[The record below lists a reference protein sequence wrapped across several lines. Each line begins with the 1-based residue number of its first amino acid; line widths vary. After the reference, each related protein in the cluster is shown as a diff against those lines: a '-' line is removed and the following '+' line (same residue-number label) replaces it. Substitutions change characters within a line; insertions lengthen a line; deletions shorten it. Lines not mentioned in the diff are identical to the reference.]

1 MCWAQNSRTEV
12 IKRLQG
18 QVGQDPVMKQP
29 LVAPQNSPGHSTMAP
44 VLGSAWD
51 SRRTLSHTQGHL
63 PIV

>member
-1 MCWAQNSRTEV
+1 MCWAQNSGPEV

-18 QVGQDPVMKQP
+18 QVGQDAVMKQP

-44 VLGSAWD
+44 VLGSARD
-51 SRRTLSHTQGHL
+51 SRRTLSHAQGHL